1 MISQGIGVIAAL
13 TLTACA
19 QLHMPDTTLQA
30 SNNEACNGVADF
42 YAVSS
47 QLSPESGQ
55 EMLQALR
62 LNQAQ
67 DDNPCDQLRLSVLL
81 SKPDTRFHDD
91 AEAGRLLQDF
101 LHDPDRAQHPD
112 RGFALLLAD
121 NISER
126 RQLQEE
132 LQRLEKAIEQE
143 QTTSQQLAEKLK
155 REHAA
160 AEALQ
165 LKLEQLNSIERDINA
180 KEQSVATPA
189 ADGKT
194 DEPSQNTPD

>member
-1 MISQGIGVIAAL
+1 MISQGIGAIAAL

-19 QLHMPDTTLQA
+19 QLHMPGTTMQA
-30 SNNEACNGVADF
+30 SNNEACIGVADF
-42 YAVSS
+42 YTAAS
-47 QLSPESGQ
+47 QLSAETGQ

-62 LNQAQ
+62 SNQTQ
-67 DDNPCDQLRLSVLL
+67 GDNPCDQLRLSVLL
-81 SKPDTRFHDD
+81 SKPDTSFHDD

-126 RQLQEE
+126 QQLQEE
-132 LQRLEKAIEQE
+132 LQRLEQAITQE
-143 QTTSQQLAEKLK
+143 QAASQELAQKLK

-165 LKLEQLNSIERDINA
+165 LQLEQLNSIERDINE
-180 KEQSVATPA
+180 KEQSVATPT
-189 ADGKT
+189 ADRQP
-194 DEPSQNTPD
+194 DEPNQNTPD